1 MSSIWGNNLR
11 ILIFGESHGASIGA
25 TIEGLPAG
33 IVLDMGNIEKFM
45 ARRRPGQNEFS
56 TARKESDKPEIVSGV
71 CDGIT
76 TGAPLTAIIR
86 NTDTRSRDYAETEQ
100 LARPSHADY
109 AAHIKYDGKND
120 KRGGGHFS
128 GRLTAPLV
136 FVGAIASQLLSEKGI
151 TVGCHIKSI
160 ENSSD
165 DTFGVEIDSDILKK
179 LSDMTFPVINAA
191 IGDRMKE
198 TILQARSQKDSVG
211 GIIEC
216 AIIGLPAGIGEP
228 MFDGVENKIAS
239 IMFGMPAVK
248 GIEFG
253 AGFDITKLKGS
264 AANDEM
270 YVENGAIKCYS
281 NNNGGITGGITN
293 GMPVV
298 FRVAIKPTPS
308 IAKAQRTVNLDTM
321 QNSVIEIKGRH
332 DPCIVQRAAP
342 VVEAAAAIAVLD
354 MLMEEEWT

>member
-1 MSSIWGNNLR
+1 MSSIWGNNLK
-11 ILIFGESHGASIGA
+11 ISIFGESHGDCIGA
-25 TIEGLPAG
+25 VIDGLPAG
-33 IVLDMGNIEKFM
+33 VALDMAYIEKFM
-45 ARRRPGQNEFS
+45 ARRRPGQDELS
-56 TARKESDKPEIVSGV
+56 TARIESDKPEIVSGILAGV
-71 CDGIT
+71 T
-76 TGAPLTAIIR
+76 TGAPLTALIR
-86 NTDTRSRDYAETEQ
+86 NTDTRSRDYADIEQ

-109 AAHIKYDGKND
+109 AAHIKYCGKND

-136 FVGAIASQLLSEKGI
+136 FAGALASQLLSERGI

-160 ENSSD
+160 ENVSDEAFGTEITSDTLKMLSS
-165 DTFGVEIDSDILKK
+165 S
-179 LSDMTFPVINAA
+179 SFPVIDAEAGEQMKAA
-191 IGDRMKE
+191 
-198 TILQARSQKDSVG
+198 ILQAKSQGDSVG
-211 GIIEC
+211 GVIEC
-216 AIIGLPAGIGEP
+216 AVVGLPAGVGEP

-239 IMFGMPAVK
+239 IMFGIPAVK

-253 AGFDITKLKGS
+253 AGFEITKLKGS

-270 YVENGAIKCYS
+270 YAENGLIKCYS

-308 IAKAQRTVNLDTM
+308 IAKPQKTVNLDTM
-321 QNSVIEIKGRH
+321 QNSVIETKGRH

-354 MLMEEEWT
+354 MLMGEEWK

>member
-1 MSSIWGNNLR
+1 MSSKWGNKLK
-11 ILIFGESHGASIGA
+11 ISIFGESHGDSIGA

-33 IVLDMGNIEKFM
+33 IRLDMQNIESFM
-45 ARRRPGQNEFS
+45 ARRRPGQNELS
-56 TARKESDKPEIVSGV
+56 TSRKESDKPEIVSGILEGV
-71 CDGIT
+71 T
-76 TGAPLTAIIR
+76 TGAPLTMTIR
-86 NTDTRSRDYAETEQ
+86 NNDTRSRDYTETEF

-109 AAHIKYDGKND
+109 AAHVKYCGKND

-136 FVGAIASQLLSEKGI
+136 FAGAIAMQLLSERGI

-160 ENSSD
+160 ENISD
-165 DTFGVEIDSDILKK
+165 EAFGVAIPSDMLKK
-179 LSDMTFPVINAA
+179 LSAMAFPVIDFDIGEQMKAA
-191 IGDRMKE
+191 ILNAKS
-198 TILQARSQKDSVG
+198 LCDSVG
-211 GIIEC
+211 GVIEC
-216 AIIGLPAGIGEP
+216 AVIGLPAGVGEP
-228 MFDGVENKIAS
+228 IFDGVENKIAS
-239 IMFGMPAVK
+239 IVFGIPAVK

-253 AGFDITKLKGS
+253 AGFEITKLKGS

-270 YVENGAIKCYS
+270 YVENGSIKCFS

-308 IAKAQRTVNLDTM
+308 IARPQKTVDLKTM
-321 QNSVIEIKGRH
+321 QSGVIEIKGRH

-354 MLMEEEWT
+354 MLMEEEWK